1 MKETR
6 KDSLRSPE
14 TEAYEAPGEEPRPA
28 GSLMTAWISDVSS
41 CGTGAGR
48 SRRRICQRAAEE
60 GVSASLAQ
68 CSPDKSSQGASAP
81 PGTHQMRPAAT
92 ATAAGTARASP
103 PAWGWCA
110 PGTVGGAGALATAAP
125 AATGAMQAV
134 RGPARGPSAE
144 PSFAEHS
151 QGRRAAVCMSF
162 VQQRG
167 PSSSPSVPDTNFP
180 ILFLPSPW
188 SSAKPLTTA
197 HEWSHGHTS
206 GNFISQSEQPG
217 ALPSPAHR
225 EGPPQPWP
233 LEVWRGLLG
242 CICLLLGGA
251 WPSCGAT
258 CKPGP
263 DFLLLHRNMI
273 IWNIPEMIGADCKR
287 QG

>member
-1 MKETR
+1 MWDGGRQVTQKNLPEGSRGGGIGFSGSVFTGREFSGGISSPWHTSDETGGHGHGGW
-6 KDSLRSPE
+6 DSQ
-14 TEAYEAPGEEPRPA
+14 
-28 GSLMTAWISDVSS
+28 SLTPSMGLVCTRHS
-41 CGTGAGR
+41 GR
-48 SRRRICQRAAEE
+48 SR
-60 GVSASLAQ
+60 
-68 CSPDKSSQGASAP
+68 
-81 PGTHQMRPAAT
+81 GTSHCGSCRHGRH
-92 ATAAGTARASP
+92 AG
-103 PAWGWCA
+103 CA
-110 PGTVGGAGALATAAP
+110 
-125 AATGAMQAV
+125 
-134 RGPARGPSAE
+134 GPCRGPSAE

-180 ILFLPSPW
+180 ILFLPNPW

-197 HEWSHGHTS
+197 HEWSHDHAS
-206 GNFISQSEQPG
+206 GNFFSQSEQPG

-251 WPSCGAT
+251 CTSCGVT

-263 DFLLLHRNMI
+263 GFLLLHQNVI
-273 IWNIPEMIGADCKR
+273 IWNIPEMIGADC
-287 QG
+287 